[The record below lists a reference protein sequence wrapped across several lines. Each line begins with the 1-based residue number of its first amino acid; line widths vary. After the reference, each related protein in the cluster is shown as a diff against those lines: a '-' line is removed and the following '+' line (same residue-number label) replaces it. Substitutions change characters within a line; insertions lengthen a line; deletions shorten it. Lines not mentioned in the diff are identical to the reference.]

1 MVHPALH
8 ATATAAVGLARE
20 ALRWAYI
27 GAADGD
33 RMGFA
38 SFGERSLLQQPHGG
52 LLGVERIA
60 IGVDTLISVGAN
72 LAAVPEDGRP
82 NGEAVIQIGSRVWA
96 AQGLWVVAHRRV
108 VIGHDVWLGP
118 GVRITDANHASSD
131 PTVPIGLSMA
141 PAQPVRIGDGSWLGT
156 GVVVLPGV
164 TIGDHVTVGANS
176 VVCDDLPSYT
186 VAVGSPARVVR
197 DLATD
202 AVGSDVQLGR
212 RCGSSTRTSRR
223 RRQRR
228 SPRSTPSSTSA
239 PRI

>member
-1 MVHPALH
+1 VPSFRSLVTTSVIDVVRVRVVHPVLH
-8 ATATAAVGLARE
+8 AAATAAVGLARE

-52 LLGVERIA
+52 LLGVERIT

-72 LAAVPEDGRP
+72 LAAVPEDGELDSDP
-82 NGEAVIQIGSRVWA
+82 VIEIGSRVWA

-108 VIGHDVWLGP
+108 VIGDDVWLGP
-118 GVRITDANHASSD
+118 GVRITDANHDSSD
-131 PTVPIGLSMA
+131 PSVPIGHSMA

-176 VVCDDLPSYT
+176 VVCDDLPSFT

-197 DLATD
+197 VTEA
-202 AVGSDVQLGR
+202 
-212 RCGSSTRTSRR
+212 
-223 RRQRR
+223 
-228 SPRSTPSSTSA
+228 
-239 PRI
+239 